1 MTGESSVWRIRFRL
15 AVDRWRGDGRTLYS
29 PSHSLFFQLLS
40 TGSGEA
46 ARSVHDARGRKPFAL
61 SPLRVSPRGGM
72 GVAEW
77 TVAVWGP
84 LVTAMEGSLEAALR
98 FTGDVLGHRVAIVEA
113 RPDPKVAIADLG
125 AAGAAAASVEVEFLS
140 PTFFSFGRR
149 FGRQQYELLP
159 LPELVVGSWAAAWCS
174 AGGTLPAPMPEEAFR
189 EWLGERV
196 AVRSIEGLHT
206 VTVDGGETALTGFL
220 GTVRYAWIGPEPWG
234 PGLLAALARFAS
246 YAGTGAKTG
255 HGFGLTAFQ
264 GGSETRAGL
273 VW

>member
-1 MTGESSVWRIRFRL
+1 VTGSPSVWRVRFCL
-15 AVDRWRGDGRTLYS
+15 AVERWWGKDRILYS

-40 TGSGEA
+40 SGLGEA
-46 ARSVHDARGRKPFAL
+46 ARLLHDARGRKPFAL
-61 SPLRVSPRGGM
+61 SPLRVSLHSGV

-77 TVAVWGP
+77 TVSVWGP
-84 LVTAMEGSLEAALR
+84 LVSVMEDALEAALQFR
-98 FTGDVLGHRVAIVEA
+98 GNVLDHEVVIVEA

-125 AAGAAAASVEVEFLS
+125 AAGAPASVEVEFLS

-159 LPELVVGSWAAAWCS
+159 LPELVVGSWVAAWRS
-174 AGGTLPAPMPEEAFR
+174 AGGRFPTLVPEEGFR

-206 VTVDGGETALTGFL
+206 VTADGVETALTGFL

-255 HGFGLTAFQ
+255 YGFGLTEFR
-264 GGSETRAGL
+264 GGEEMRTGHAL
-273 VW
+273 